1 MIKIPL
7 SGRFFGLF
15 FLSIFFFFWILW
27 KQALGG
33 DLLTDSSSSLI
44 DQLVKNAH
52 YWGDRNSPEN
62 AKRVWKRILESE
74 PGEPHALAGLG
85 SLYAGEGNVEEA
97 KKYLHKLIML
107 HPNDPHIAFLQAA
120 IKRGK
125 MDPSLLARAR
135 RETLEGNYPLSVE
148 SYRAY
153 FKGIPPQSGSLALEY
168 LETLSATSS
177 GRKEALSRLTSLVQ
191 QHPGSYRYA
200 LVFARVLIAREET
213 RREGI
218 GLLEKLQSR
227 DREEKKIRKLWRQ
240 GLLWLNATPLDRPL
254 YLAYLGFFPQDRKV
268 QRKVVSIPVHEF
280 RYRGFLALDKNHTEE
295 AQANFRKALEAD
307 KTDASSNY
315 GMAVLLL
322 RQGHY
327 RQSLTF
333 LRRAISLAP
342 RNAGRW
348 KPIGTLDRYLDLVRR
363 SQEEEKKGFL
373 RRAERDDR
381 KALDLLPAREEAPA
395 ALVSLYGRA
404 GKLDEAR
411 RIGDRLISRGS
422 TIPIVWEE
430 VVRADLATDHQEEA
444 ESLMKRASKAL
455 PPRESSHIRAIW
467 HEELGMRAQRKGD
480 MIRAEKEFRR
490 AFAEN
495 TNDPWISYHL
505 ALLLLNSGRGKE
517 AREQVEYFLATHPDS
532 TDGLFA
538 RALIENREGQSKK
551 ALSDLSKIPLNQRT
565 PAMGKAALY
574 VIARLFMAKSRAL
587 AGQGHGEEASSWAQ
601 VATLL
606 RTGRSGRRD
615 PVFWENLGR
624 VYAHAGNGRRALACF
639 QKAIQLSPNDLP
651 LKEEASGW
659 ALHEKNGAMAR
670 IWIVQGLAQDPN
682 DPVLLERK
690 GDLEISRN
698 RFRRAFK
705 AYRAA
710 FDRLSA
716 SEGKEKKREIA
727 AKIAH
732 TREILL
738 ARQTQSPFIEGMVGV
753 TNYSQNNLFTYE
765 ELGLLLPL
773 SGNPKNDRELLDPP
787 SVRWFLHLLIMGD
800 WFAYSYPGSPS
811 GSNGLVS
818 QSFLGA
824 DPAVGLRAVY
834 EGGFLDL
841 DAGPAGA
848 RVFQTLTPVKTDF
861 GAYIQGEWYQKLPAG
876 TLDVFA
882 NYLGFLDYFFGQ
894 ARYLLPVAKEG
905 NEPSFFAL
913 GPEAAGQ
920 GNYSY
925 NAWQAG
931 VALSIPVPPLNA
943 SLLLDGG
950 LLRSNATVG
959 WGGYEGL
966 NLYFR
971 VPL

>member
-1 MIKIPL
+1 MIKIHLPR
-7 SGRFFGLF
+7 RFFGLF
-15 FLSIFFFFWILW
+15 FLATFFFFWILW
-27 KQALGG
+27 KQALAG
-33 DLLTDSSSSLI
+33 DLLTGSSSLI
-44 DQLVKNAH
+44 EKLVRNAH
-52 YWGDRNSPEN
+52 YWEDRNSPEN

-97 KKYLHKLIML
+97 RKYLHKLNML
-107 HPNDPHIAFLQAA
+107 HPNDPHLVSLKAA
-120 IKRGK
+120 IQRGK

-135 RETLEGNYPLSVE
+135 RETLAGNYLLSVE

-153 FKGIPPQSGSLALEY
+153 FKGIPPKSGSLALEY

-177 GRKEALSRLTSLVQ
+177 GRKEALSLLSSLVR

-218 GLLEKLQSR
+218 SLLEKIQSR

-254 YLAYLGFFPQDRKV
+254 YLAYLGFFPQDRKI
-268 QRKVVSIPVHEF
+268 QRKMVSIPVHEF
-280 RYRGFLALDKNHTEE
+280 RYRGFLALEKNHTGE
-295 AQANFRKALEAD
+295 AQVNFRKALEAD

-327 RQSLTF
+327 RQSLIF

-342 RNAGRW
+342 GNADRW
-348 KPIGTLDRYLDLVRR
+348 KTIGTLDRYLDLVRR
-363 SQEEEKKGFL
+363 SQENEEKGFL

-381 KALDLLPAREEAPA
+381 KALNLLPTREEAPA
-395 ALVSLYGRA
+395 ALVSLYLRA
-404 GKLDEAR
+404 GRLNEVR

-422 TIPIVWEE
+422 TIPIVWED

-444 ESLMKRASKAL
+444 ESMVKRASKAL
-455 PPRESSHIRAIW
+455 PPRESSRIRAIW
-467 HEELGMRAQRKGD
+467 HEELGMRAQRKGN
-480 MIRAEKEFRR
+480 MIQAEKEFRR
-490 AFAEN
+490 ALAEN

-505 ALLLLNSGRGKE
+505 ALLLLNSGREKE
-517 AREQVEYFLATHPDS
+517 AWEQVEQFLATHPDS
-532 TDGLFA
+532 TNGLFA
-538 RALIENREGQSKK
+538 RALIENREGQSKE
-551 ALSDLSKIPLNQRT
+551 ALSDLSRIPLNQRT
-565 PAMGKAALY
+565 PAINKTTLD

-606 RTGRSGRRD
+606 QTGRSGRRD

-624 VYAHAGNGRRALACF
+624 VYAHARNGRRALACF
-639 QKAIQLSPNDLP
+639 QKAIQLSPRDLP

-659 ALHEKNGAMAR
+659 ALHEKNGPMAK

-690 GDLEISRN
+690 GDLEISQN
-698 RFRRAFK
+698 HFRRAFK

-738 ARQTQSPFIEGMVGV
+738 SRQTQSPFIEGMLGV
-753 TNYSQNNLFTYE
+753 TNYSQNSLFTYE

-811 GSNGLVS
+811 GTNGLVN

-824 DPAVGLRAVY
+824 DPAVGLRAIY
-834 EGGFLDL
+834 ETGFLDL

-861 GAYIQGEWYQKLPAG
+861 GAYVQGEWYQNLPAG

-894 ARYLLPVAKEG
+894 ARFLLPVAKEG
-905 NEPSFFAL
+905 NEPSLFSL

-931 VALSIPVPPLNA
+931 VALSIPVPSLNA

-950 LLRSNATVG
+950 LLRSNASVG